1 MIENNCCSPYCNQ
14 YYPQNN
20 ATPQPK
26 QVQCCCKLGIKRA
39 TEILGADRVRQFI
52 NFNAA
57 AFITDFFLV
66 GTELTT
72 LGVNDN
78 LGALTGSLERLNNCE
93 CDLLDISGP
102 LAYPSVIDEGLLADL
117 ADLLGVTIPTIT
129 TALNNLLALIGTS
142 EPPATGLVALIDALL
157 AALGAIPVLGP
168 IVTPIT
174 DVLDSIVGILT
185 GTVDATLDLVNDVIV
200 SLIDILISLLSDEAA
215 VGANAELAS
224 LCAIK
229 AMAFE
234 VLGDTPAL
242 QVANYNIIKEALRFF
257 QCETQDCNPTCDD
270 CCCSSGIMSELV
282 SGNLTGRA
290 SLTAG
295 SLVLTDVEIL
305 GCAGNA
311 LILGAPFIPGT
322 TTPPVPAV
330 NAKIYVVCA
339 EAVQFIG

>member
-1 MIENNCCSPYCNQ
+1 MAP
-14 YYPQNN
+14 
-20 ATPQPK
+20 
-26 QVQCCCKLGIKRA
+26 
-39 TEILGADRVRQFI
+39 
-52 NFNAA
+52 
-57 AFITDFFLV
+57 
-66 GTELTT
+66 
-72 LGVNDN
+72 
-78 LGALTGSLERLNNCE
+78 
-93 CDLLDISGP
+93 
-102 LAYPSVIDEGLLADL
+102 
-117 ADLLGVTIPTIT
+117 
-129 TALNNLLALIGTS
+129 
-142 EPPATGLVALIDALL
+142 LVAI
-157 AALGAIPVLGP
+157 
-168 IVTPIT
+168 
-174 DVLDSIVGILT
+174 LDSIVGIVT
-185 GTVDATLDLVNDVIV
+185 GTVDAVLDLVNDVIV
-200 SLIDILISLLSDEAA
+200 TLINTVIALFQDEAA

-242 QVANYNIIKEALRFF
+242 QVANYDIIREALRFF

-270 CCCSSGIMSELV
+270 CCCSSGIISEL

-311 LILGAPFIPGT
+311 LILGAPFIPAT
-322 TTPPVPAV
+322 TTTPAV

>member
-39 TEILGADRVRQFI
+39 TEILGSDRVRQFI

-78 LGALTGSLERLNNCE
+78 FGALTGSLEKLNPCV

-102 LAYPSVIDEGLLADL
+102 LAYPEVLNPALLEEL
-117 ADLLGVTIPTIT
+117 TDLLGLTTPILTLLNTATTTIEGVSDALAALIT
-129 TALNNLLALIGTS
+129 TLNALLAGLGTALS
-142 EPPATGLVALIDALL
+142 PVLTGLVDALTDTL
-157 AALGAIPVLGP
+157 TAVTD
-168 IVTPIT
+168 IVSE
-174 DVLDSIVGILT
+174 LIVG
-185 GTVDATLDLVNDVIV
+185 
-200 SLIDILISLLSDEAA
+200 LINILIGLFSDEAS

-242 QVANYNIIKEALRFF
+242 QVANYNILKEALRFF
-257 QCETQDCNPTCDD
+257 QCETQDCNPICDD
-270 CCCSSGIMSELV
+270 CCCSNGIMSELV

-311 LILGAPFIPGT
+311 LILGAPFIPAT
-322 TTPPVPAV
+322 TTTPAV

>member
-78 LGALTGSLERLNNCE
+78 LGALTGSLEKLNPCV

-102 LAYPSVIDEGLLADL
+102 LAYPEVLNPALLEEL
-117 ADLLGVTIPTIT
+117 TDLLGLTTPILTLLNTATTTIEGVSDALAALI
-129 TALNNLLALIGTS
+129 TALNALLAGLGTALS
-142 EPPATGLVALIDALL
+142 PVLTGLVDALTDTL
-157 AALGAIPVLGP
+157 TAVTD
-168 IVTPIT
+168 IVSE
-174 DVLDSIVGILT
+174 LIVG
-185 GTVDATLDLVNDVIV
+185 
-200 SLIDILISLLSDEAA
+200 LINILIGLFSDEAS

-270 CCCSSGIMSELV
+270 CCCSNGIMSELV

-311 LILGAPFIPGT
+311 LILGAPFIPAVGT
-322 TTPPVPAV
+322 TPAV
-330 NAKIYVVCA
+330 NARIYVVCA

>member
-1 MIENNCCSPYCNQ
+1 MIKNNCCSPYCNQ

-78 LGALTGSLERLNNCE
+78 LGALTGSLEKLNPCV

-102 LAYPSVIDEGLLADL
+102 LAYPEVLNPALLEEL
-117 ADLLGVTIPTIT
+117 TDLLGLTTPILTLLNTATTTIEGVSDALAALI
-129 TALNNLLALIGTS
+129 TALNALLAGLGTALS
-142 EPPATGLVALIDALL
+142 PVLTGLVDALTDTL
-157 AALGAIPVLGP
+157 TAVTD
-168 IVTPIT
+168 IVSE
-174 DVLDSIVGILT
+174 LIVG
-185 GTVDATLDLVNDVIV
+185 
-200 SLIDILISLLSDEAA
+200 LINILIGLFSDEAS

-311 LILGAPFIPGT
+311 LILGAPFIPAT
-322 TTPPVPAV
+322 TTTPAV

>member
-57 AFITDFFLV
+57 AFITDCFLV

-78 LGALTGSLERLNNCE
+78 LGALTGSLEKLNPCV

-102 LAYPSVIDEGLLADL
+102 LAYPEVLNPALLEEL
-117 ADLLGVTIPTIT
+117 TDLLGLTTPILTLLNTATTTIEGVSDALAALI
-129 TALNNLLALIGTS
+129 TALNALLAGLGTALS
-142 EPPATGLVALIDALL
+142 PVLTGLVDALTDTL
-157 AALGAIPVLGP
+157 TAVTD
-168 IVTPIT
+168 IVSE
-174 DVLDSIVGILT
+174 LIVG
-185 GTVDATLDLVNDVIV
+185 
-200 SLIDILISLLSDEAA
+200 LINILIGLFSDEAS

-311 LILGAPFIPGT
+311 LILGAPFIPAT
-322 TTPPVPAV
+322 TTTPAV

>member
-78 LGALTGSLERLNNCE
+78 LGALTGSLEKLNPCV

-102 LAYPSVIDEGLLADL
+102 LAYPEVLNPALLEEL
-117 ADLLGVTIPTIT
+117 TDLLGLTTPILTLLNTATTTIEGVSDALAALI
-129 TALNNLLALIGTS
+129 TALNALLAGLGTALS
-142 EPPATGLVALIDALL
+142 PVLTGLVDALTDTL
-157 AALGAIPVLGP
+157 TAVTD
-168 IVTPIT
+168 IVSE
-174 DVLDSIVGILT
+174 LIVG
-185 GTVDATLDLVNDVIV
+185 
-200 SLIDILISLLSDEAA
+200 LINILIGLFSDEAS

-270 CCCSSGIMSELV
+270 CCCSNGIMSELV

-311 LILGAPFIPGT
+311 LILGAPFIPAT
-322 TTPPVPAV
+322 TTTPAV
-330 NAKIYVVCA
+330 NARIYVVCA

>member
-78 LGALTGSLERLNNCE
+78 LGALTGSLEKLNPCV

-102 LAYPSVIDEGLLADL
+102 LAYPEVLNPALLEEL
-117 ADLLGVTIPTIT
+117 TDLLGLTTPILTLLNTATTTIEGVSDALAALI
-129 TALNNLLALIGTS
+129 TALNALLAGLGTALS
-142 EPPATGLVALIDALL
+142 PVLTGLVDALTDTL
-157 AALGAIPVLGP
+157 TAVTD
-168 IVTPIT
+168 IVSE
-174 DVLDSIVGILT
+174 LIVG
-185 GTVDATLDLVNDVIV
+185 
-200 SLIDILISLLSDEAA
+200 LINILIGLFSDEAS

-224 LCAIK
+224 LCAIN

-311 LILGAPFIPGT
+311 LILGAPFIPAT
-322 TTPPVPAV
+322 TTTPAV

>member
-20 ATPQPK
+20 STPQPK

-66 GTELTT
+66 GTELTP

-78 LGALTGSLERLNNCE
+78 LGALTGSLEKLNPCV

-102 LAYPSVIDEGLLADL
+102 LAYPEVVDEGLIADL
-117 ADLLGVTIPTIT
+117 AELLGVTIPAIT
-129 TALNNLLALIGTS
+129 AALNAVLALINNPT
-142 EPPATGLVALIDALL
+142 TGLTALITALEAVLIGPLAPLL
-157 AALGAIPVLGP
+157 APLVAVLN
-168 IVTPIT
+168 
-174 DVLDSIVGILT
+174 SIVGIVT
-185 GTVDATLDLVNDVIV
+185 GTVDAVLDLVNDVIV
-200 SLIDILISLLSDEAA
+200 SLINTVIALFQDEAA

-257 QCETQDCNPTCDD
+257 QCDTQDCNPTCDD

-311 LILGAPFIPGT
+311 LILGAPFIPAT

>member
-66 GTELTT
+66 GTELTP

-78 LGALTGSLERLNNCE
+78 LGALTGSLEKLNPCV

-102 LAYPSVIDEGLLADL
+102 LAYPEVVDEGLIADL
-117 ADLLGVTIPTIT
+117 AELLGVTIPAIT
-129 TALNNLLALIGTS
+129 AALNAVLALINNPT
-142 EPPATGLVALIDALL
+142 TGLTALITALEAVLIGPLAPLL
-157 AALGAIPVLGP
+157 APLVA
-168 IVTPIT
+168 
-174 DVLDSIVGILT
+174 VLDSIVGIVT
-185 GTVDATLDLVNDVIV
+185 GTVDAVLDLVNDVIV
-200 SLIDILISLLSDEAA
+200 SLINTVIALFQDEAA

-311 LILGAPFIPGT
+311 LILGAPFIPAT
-322 TTPPVPAV
+322 TTTPAV

>member
-66 GTELTT
+66 GTELAP

-78 LGALTGSLERLNNCE
+78 LGALTGSLEKLNPCV

-102 LAYPSVIDEGLLADL
+102 LAYPEVLNPALLEEL
-117 ADLLGVTIPTIT
+117 TDLLGLTTPILTLLNTATTTIEGVSDALAALI
-129 TALNNLLALIGTS
+129 TALNALLAGLGTALS
-142 EPPATGLVALIDALL
+142 PVLTGLVDALTDTL
-157 AALGAIPVLGP
+157 TAVTD
-168 IVTPIT
+168 IVSE
-174 DVLDSIVGILT
+174 LIVG
-185 GTVDATLDLVNDVIV
+185 
-200 SLIDILISLLSDEAA
+200 LINILIGLFSDEAS

-257 QCETQDCNPTCDD
+257 QCEIQDCNPTCDD
-270 CCCSSGIMSELV
+270 CCCSNGIMSELV

-311 LILGAPFIPGT
+311 LILGAPFIPDT
-322 TTPPVPAV
+322 TTTPAV
-330 NAKIYVVCA
+330 NARIYVVCA

>member
-78 LGALTGSLERLNNCE
+78 LGALTGSLEKLNPCV

-102 LAYPSVIDEGLLADL
+102 LAYPEVLNPALLEEL
-117 ADLLGVTIPTIT
+117 TDLLGLTTPILTLLNTATTTIEGVSDALAALI
-129 TALNNLLALIGTS
+129 TALNALLAGLGTALS
-142 EPPATGLVALIDALL
+142 PVLTGLVDALTDTL
-157 AALGAIPVLGP
+157 TAVTD
-168 IVTPIT
+168 IVSE
-174 DVLDSIVGILT
+174 LIVG
-185 GTVDATLDLVNDVIV
+185 
-200 SLIDILISLLSDEAA
+200 LINILIGLFSDEAS

-311 LILGAPFIPGT
+311 LILGAPFIPAT
-322 TTPPVPAV
+322 TTTPAV
-330 NAKIYVVCA
+330 NAKIYVVCT

>member
-1 MIENNCCSPYCNQ
+1 M
-14 YYPQNN
+14 
-20 ATPQPK
+20 
-26 QVQCCCKLGIKRA
+26 
-39 TEILGADRVRQFI
+39 
-52 NFNAA
+52 
-57 AFITDFFLV
+57 
-66 GTELTT
+66 
-72 LGVNDN
+72 
-78 LGALTGSLERLNNCE
+78 

-102 LAYPSVIDEGLLADL
+102 LAYPEVLNPALLEEL
-117 ADLLGVTIPTIT
+117 TDLLGLTTPILTLLNTATTTIEGVSDALAALI
-129 TALNNLLALIGTS
+129 TALNALLAGLGTALS
-142 EPPATGLVALIDALL
+142 PVLTGLVDALTDTL
-157 AALGAIPVLGP
+157 TAVTD
-168 IVTPIT
+168 IVSE
-174 DVLDSIVGILT
+174 LIVG
-185 GTVDATLDLVNDVIV
+185 
-200 SLIDILISLLSDEAA
+200 LINILIGLFSDEAS

-270 CCCSSGIMSELV
+270 CCCSNGIMSELV

-311 LILGAPFIPGT
+311 LILGAPFIPAT
-322 TTPPVPAV
+322 TTTPAV
-330 NAKIYVVCA
+330 NARIYVVCA

>member
-78 LGALTGSLERLNNCE
+78 LGALTGSLEKLNPCV

-102 LAYPSVIDEGLLADL
+102 LAYPEVLNPALLEEL
-117 ADLLGVTIPTIT
+117 TDLLGLTTPILTLLNTATTTIEGVSDALAALI
-129 TALNNLLALIGTS
+129 TALNALLAGLGTALS
-142 EPPATGLVALIDALL
+142 PVLTGLVDALTDTL
-157 AALGAIPVLGP
+157 TAVTD
-168 IVTPIT
+168 IVSE
-174 DVLDSIVGILT
+174 LIVG
-185 GTVDATLDLVNDVIV
+185 
-200 SLIDILISLLSDEAA
+200 LINILIGLFSDEAS

-270 CCCSSGIMSELV
+270 CCCSNGIMSELV

-311 LILGAPFIPGT
+311 LILGAPFIPAT
-322 TTPPVPAV
+322 TTTPAV

>member
-52 NFNAA
+52 NFTAA

-78 LGALTGSLERLNNCE
+78 LGALTGSLEKLNPCV

-102 LAYPSVIDEGLLADL
+102 LAYPEVLNPALLEEL
-117 ADLLGVTIPTIT
+117 TDLLGLTTPILTLLNTATTTIEGVSDALAALI
-129 TALNNLLALIGTS
+129 TALNALLAGLGTALS
-142 EPPATGLVALIDALL
+142 PVLTGLVDALTDTL
-157 AALGAIPVLGP
+157 TAVTD
-168 IVTPIT
+168 IVSE
-174 DVLDSIVGILT
+174 LIVG
-185 GTVDATLDLVNDVIV
+185 
-200 SLIDILISLLSDEAA
+200 LINILIGLFSDEAS

-270 CCCSSGIMSELV
+270 CCCSNGIMSELV

-311 LILGAPFIPGT
+311 LILGAPFIPAT
-322 TTPPVPAV
+322 TTTPAV
-330 NAKIYVVCA
+330 NARIYVVCA